1 MRLDEAA
8 EEAVSILASGMG
20 LTAAILLA
28 AAAALLI

>member
-1 MRLDEAA
+1 MKLDDTA
-8 EEAVSILASGMG
+8 EEAISILASGMG

>member
-1 MRLDEAA
+1 VKLDQTA
-8 EEAVSILASGMG
+8 EEAVSILASAMG